1 MSLSLIAA
9 VSENGVIGRGGGLPW
24 RLPAD
29 LKRFKAL
36 TMGHTIV
43 MGRRTFE
50 SIGRVLPGR
59 ASVVITRNSAYRAPG
74 ATVVDSLEEALRRAA
89 PGDEVFVIGGEEV
102 FRLALPRAGRLYLT
116 LVHASV
122 AGDASFPD
130 PALAGWKLLEDERHA
145 ADERNEFPYSFRV
158 YERTD

>member
-36 TMGHTIV
+36 TLGHTIV

-50 SIGRVLPGR
+50 SIGRILPGR

-74 ATVVDSLEEALRRAA
+74 ATVVGSLEEALRRAA
-89 PGDEVFVIGGEEV
+89 PEEETFVIGGEEV

-116 LVHASV
+116 
-122 AGDASFPD
+122 
-130 PALAGWKLLEDERHA
+130 
-145 ADERNEFPYSFRV
+145 
-158 YERTD
+158 